1 MHNTLSHPTYRRW
14 AIFYAAAAALL
25 VGWLLL
31 EKMPDGRE
39 ELAESVEGA
48 FRGSG
53 KVMERSNSDLLNA
66 MQDVSADY
74 PNPENEE
81 YKKRAEKVQHLAAQR
96 WEHLSLLR
104 DSLMALADQN
114 RLCWGAAQM
123 CELENQP
130 LTPRY
135 KNIKTSQLSLHARML
150 AAIVLN
156 YCASKVGNTGIIC
169 GSGPLPTLTA
179 SQVAPVVGEECR
191 AEIVLS
197 DYNDRCYNFTAYLN
211 DQPIPIR
218 DGIATL
224 RTTFPTPGPH
234 ALRLRFRRE
243 RCRDGSVTE
252 MSRDFQVNVLPKCAG
267 EQ

>member
-1 MHNTLSHPTYRRW
+1 
-14 AIFYAAAAALL
+14 
-25 VGWLLL
+25 
-31 EKMPDGRE
+31 
-39 ELAESVEGA
+39 
-48 FRGSG
+48 
-53 KVMERSNSDLLNA
+53 
-66 MQDVSADY
+66 
-74 PNPENEE
+74 
-81 YKKRAEKVQHLAAQR
+81 
-96 WEHLSLLR
+96 
-104 DSLMALADQN
+104 MALADQN